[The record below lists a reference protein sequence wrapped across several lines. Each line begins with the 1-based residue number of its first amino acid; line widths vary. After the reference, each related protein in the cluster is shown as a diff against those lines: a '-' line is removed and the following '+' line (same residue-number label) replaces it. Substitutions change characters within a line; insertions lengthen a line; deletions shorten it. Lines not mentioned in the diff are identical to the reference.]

1 VIENRRHLVCGFSFF
16 PRCAILR
23 VMQIGIIGL
32 PNSTKTT
39 IFNALTRGQ
48 IETAAYASGKLEIHT
63 AMVDVPDPRVD
74 ILSKMFNPRKTTRA
88 QVQYNDIAGLQR
100 GIGEKGGLDGAL
112 LNQLVQSDALL
123 HVVRAF
129 EDENVPHIEET
140 VDPQRDLEILDTELI
155 LSDLAVVERRLE
167 RLETA
172 LAKRISAP
180 AERDAQIK
188 EQALL
193 QRFKPHLE
201 NGLPLR
207 DFELSGDEARLVKNL
222 ALVTIK
228 SQLVLLNVGDR
239 AVNDPRAIVR
249 YDHRQTMLATLQ
261 GKLEMDIAQMASE
274 DAHAFLAEYG
284 IAEPGLAKIIRL
296 SYALLGLQSFFTVG
310 DDEVRAWTIPVGA
323 NAVDA
328 AGTIHTDLARGFI
341 RAEVIAYADLI
352 ASGGLA
358 QARQRGVMRLEGKEY
373 IVKDGDV
380 ISIRFNVS

>member
-1 VIENRRHLVCGFSFF
+1 
-16 PRCAILR
+16 
-23 VMQIGIIGL
+23 MQIGIIGL

-48 IETAAYASGKLEIHT
+48 IETAAYSSGKLEIHT

-74 ILSKMFNPRKTTRA
+74 ILSQMFNPRKTTRA

-140 VDPQRDLEILDTELI
+140 IDPQRDLEILDTELI

-172 LAKRISAP
+172 LVKRISAP

-201 NGLPLR
+201 NGQPLR
-207 DFELSGDEARLVKNL
+207 DLELNDDEIRRVKNL

-239 AVNDPRAIVR
+239 AVDDPGALVR
-249 YDHRQTMLATLQ
+249 YDHRKTMLATLQ
-261 GKLEMDIAQMASE
+261 GKLEMEIAQMASE
-274 DAHAFLAEYG
+274 DAHAFLAEYN

-310 DDEVRAWTIPVGA
+310 DDEVRAWTIPIGA

-328 AGTIHTDLARGFI
+328 ASAIHTDLARGFI

-352 ASGGLA
+352 ASGGLVE
-358 QARQRGVMRLEGKEY
+358 ARQRGVMRLEGKEY
-373 IVKDGDV
+373 IVQDGDV